1 MPKDFDELLNPV
13 LVADPRYTREAYHFV
28 REALDFTQELI
39 KRRGESLPRPAL
51 GHHITGQ
58 ELLSGIKDFALVQF
72 GPMSRCVLE
81 EWGITRCEDFGA
93 IVFNL
98 VEHQILSKT
107 EKDRPEDFSGG
118 YDFTEAFVRPFQPT
132 GKATDVPPACDE
144 SK

>member
-1 MPKDFDELLNPV
+1 MPKDFDDLLTPV
-13 LVADPRYTREAYHFV
+13 LEKDPRYTREAYHFV

-58 ELLSGIKDFALVQF
+58 ELLSGIRDFALAQF
-72 GPMSRCVLE
+72 GPMACSVLE
-81 EWGITRCEDFGA
+81 EWGVTRCEDFGA

-107 EKDRPEDFSGG
+107 DNDRPEDFSGG
-118 YDFTEAFVRPFQPT
+118 YNFTEAFVRPFRPSCRT
-132 GKATDVPPACDE
+132 SDAPPAD
-144 SK
+144 